1 MARVTVC
8 ISGGVDSAVAALL
21 LKRAGHEVAGL
32 LLRVMP
38 KRACDDRR
46 DATLEAAG
54 AVCEALSIPLEVLDV
69 SGEFER
75 EVIGV
80 FARGYAGGLTPNPC
94 VICNPAIKWGLAL
107 EHAIAGGAEWL
118 ATGHY
123 ARIERRT
130 GDGREPGPRL
140 LRGVDAAKDQS
151 YMLCRLTREQLA
163 RTMLPLGGYIK
174 EQVRR
179 MAREAGLPVATHEES
194 QDICFIPDGDHGEFL
209 QSRVV
214 SARGPIVELAGKVLG
229 EHPGLIHYTV
239 GQRKGL
245 GIGAEERLFVIR
257 KDTQRNALIVGPR
270 ESALTDECLLGDLN
284 WVSMPAPPEGEAV
297 RGQVEVRYRTRPID
311 AELLALPEGARVRLR
326 EPAVCAPGQA
336 AVLYDGDTLLCGGAI
351 QPPACSS
358 ITMEE

>member
-21 LKRAGHEVAGL
+21 LQRAGHEVTGL
-32 LLRVMP
+32 LLRVLP
-38 KRACDDRR
+38 DGPCDSQWE
-46 DATLEAAG
+46 ATREAAR
-54 AVCEALSIPLEVLDV
+54 AVCEALGIPLEVLDV
-69 SGEFER
+69 SGDFER
-75 EVIGV
+75 EVIDV

-123 ARIERRT
+123 ARIERET
-130 GDGREPGPRL
+130 GNGAEPGPRL
-140 LRGVDAAKDQS
+140 LRGVDRAKDQS
-151 YMLCRLTREQLA
+151 YMLCRLTRQQLA
-163 RTMLPLGGYIK
+163 RTVLPLGEYTK

-179 MAREAGLPVATHEES
+179 MAGEAGLPVAMRDES
-194 QDICFIPDGDHGEFL
+194 QDICFIPDGDHGGFL

-214 SARGPIVELAGKVLG
+214 SAPGPIVDLAGNVLG
-229 EHPGLIHYTV
+229 EHRGLIYYTV

-257 KDTQRNALIVGPR
+257 KDLQHNALIVGPHAN
-270 ESALTDECLLGDLN
+270 ALTDECLLGELN
-284 WVSMPAPPEGEAV
+284 WVSVPAPPEGETIH
-297 RGQVEVRYRTRPID
+297 GQVEVRYRTRPIG
-311 AELLALPEGARVRLR
+311 AELTVLAEGARVRLR

-336 AVLYDGDTLLCGGAI
+336 AVLYDGDLLLCGGVI
-351 QPPACSS
+351 CVPSG
-358 ITMEE
+358 